1 MTPSKSTTTQTSQ
14 PKLDRIDLQILAILQ
29 QDARLTN
36 VMLAERVGLS
46 ASPCLERV
54 RRLEKAKLV
63 SAYRAVLNLER
74 LIPHVYAFME
84 VTLVSHH
91 PQDFLRF
98 ERYIQNQPEVLAC
111 SLISG
116 DFDYLIRVVATDI
129 AHLHAVS
136 ERMFRA
142 EIGIDKHFTYICVK
156 MVKDTTEIP
165 IEVMLAA
172 RQQTA
177 L

>member
-1 MTPSKSTTTQTSQ
+1 MNTSTSTGQT
-14 PKLDRIDLQILAILQ
+14 KLDRIDLQILAIIQ

-36 VMLAERVGLS
+36 VVLADRIGLS

-63 SAYRAVLNLER
+63 TAYRAVLNLER
-74 LIPHVYAFME
+74 LIPHVYAYME
-84 VTLVSHH
+84 VTLESHH
-91 PQDFLRF
+91 PQDFMKF
-98 ERYIQNQPEVLAC
+98 EKYIQKQPEVLAC

-129 AHLHAVS
+129 AHLHTIS
-136 ERMFRA
+136 ERMFSA

-156 MVKDTTEIP
+156 TVKDTTEIP
-165 IEVMLAA
+165 IDTMIAA
-172 RQQTA
+172 RQHTA